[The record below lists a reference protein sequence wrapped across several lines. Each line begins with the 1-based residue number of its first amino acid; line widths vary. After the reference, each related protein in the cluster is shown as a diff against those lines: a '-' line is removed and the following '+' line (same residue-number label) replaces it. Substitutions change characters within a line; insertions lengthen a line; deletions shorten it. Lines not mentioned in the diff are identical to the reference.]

1 MVQAQLISLLQEVRV
16 KTFVSV
22 CDVGTLG
29 VGQNRS
35 RPLLVKRVL
44 GGRGRGEA
52 GGGCLKKFSES
63 REHFYRGLSLSF

>member
-1 MVQAQLISLLQEVRV
+1 MVQAQLISLLQEDRL
-16 KTFVSV
+16 KRSCLC
-22 CDVGTLG
+22 CDDGKLG